1 MNVQSTI
8 ESKLSAGL
16 DPHHLEVINE
26 SHRHNVPPGS
36 ESHFKVVLVSREFEG
51 KSLLERHRLVHELLA
66 DEMRNDIHAL
76 ALHTYTKEDW
86 QSHQQN
92 APGSPP
98 CHGGEKSA

>member
-1 MNVQSTI
+1 MSVQTGI
-8 ESKLSAGL
+8 ERKLSAGL
-16 DPHHLEVINE
+16 APRHLEVTNE

-36 ESHFKVVLVSREFEG
+36 ESHFKVVLVSQAFEG

-76 ALHTYTKEDW
+76 SLHTYTDEDW
-86 QSHQQN
+86 QSQRQN
-92 APGSPP
+92 APTSPP